1 MMSKIALFTTAKR
14 TNKGWQVNLQAG
26 SDVISVT
33 RNYVIPASEVTPC
46 NAAVHKFLTGINAVY
61 ADDGA
66 VPYYI
71 AESVPMNANNN
82 ITVTRNMMFILKR
95 AGE

>member
-1 MMSKIALFTTAKR
+1 MSKIAVYVTAKR
-14 TNKGWQVNLQAG
+14 CIKGWQVNLQAG
-26 SDVISVT
+26 SDVINVT
-33 RNYVIPASEVTPC
+33 RKYVISASEVTPC

-61 ADDGA
+61 ANDDA

-71 AESVPMNANNN
+71 AETVPMNANNN
-82 ITVTRNMMFILKR
+82 IMVTRNMMFILKR